1 MKDIKNYKPER
12 NSIGTGQVLSR
23 PYNFEKTKLLLKKC

>member
-23 PYNFEKTKLLLKKC
+23 PYNFEKNKIDC